1 MISWIL
7 REWEHGLDFGELWV
21 VEGSVNV
28 AGSRGLIS
36 GSENVMAD
44 AIWSSSSAVIFKLV
58 FSDQYME

>member
-7 REWEHGLDFGELWV
+7 REWEHELDFSDLGFD
-21 VEGSVNV
+21 EGGVIV
-28 AGSRGLIS
+28 AGPRELTS